1 MYPARPRSLT
11 ILLTAL
17 LLSSST
23 LSAAN
28 LIDFGMFDEPSDVV
42 PWTHE
47 FENPTI
53 EWDAR
58 DANLSSNS
66 GSLKLLARNAEAN
79 SGFSTTRRCYQVTQG
94 LKYQIKAK
102 TLIPSGQN
110 RNVESTL
117 LYTFSGTSNCNGS
130 ELLRDNTEIVN
141 TTGSWQTLDSG
152 LLTAPEFAHSVT
164 IALGNRKVEAGG
176 EAVVLFD
183 DLELQELTGDC
194 EPSATRLCI
203 TDNRFAVEVEWLT
216 PQGDLG
222 DGTPL
227 SLTPD
232 SGLFW
237 FFEPSNLEVL
247 IKVLDACAINDSYW
261 VYLAATTDV
270 NYRLTV
276 IDTKTNGIRQYIN
289 PQGVR
294 AQAVADTEGF
304 PCS

>member
-1 MYPARPRSLT
+1 MLCRLSPALV
-11 ILLTAL
+11 LCLAVALTAP
-17 LLSSST
+17 SVR
-23 LSAAN
+23 AEN
-28 LIDFGMFDEPSDVV
+28 LIDFGTFDMPSDVV
-42 PWTHE
+42 PWQHE
-47 FENPTI
+47 FENP
-53 EWDAR
+53 EVDWDAR
-58 DANLSSNS
+58 DANLAANS
-66 GSLKLLARNAEAN
+66 GSIRLTARNAEAN
-79 SGFSTTRRCYQVTQG
+79 TGFSTTTRCFQVTQG
-94 LKYQIKAK
+94 LKYQLKAK

-110 RNVESTL
+110 RNIESTL
-117 LYTFSGTSNCNGS
+117 FFNFSGTSNCNGS
-130 ELLRDNTEIVN
+130 ELLRGNTNVAK
-141 TTGSWQTLDSG
+141 TSGSWQVLDSG
-152 LLTAPEFAHSVT
+152 LLTAPEFAHSVS
-164 IALGNRKVEAGG
+164 ISLGNRKVEAGG

-183 DLELQELTGDC
+183 DLQLEELTGDC

-216 PQGDLG
+216 KQGTQG

-227 SLTPD
+227 PLTPD

-247 IKVLDACAINDSYW
+247 IKVLDACAITNSYW

-294 AQAVADTEGF
+294 SQAVADTEGF

>member
-1 MYPARPRSLT
+1 MLSNRF
-11 ILLTAL
+11 AL
-17 LLSSST
+17 AVALIAVFALSS
-23 LSAAN
+23 AIRAEN
-28 LIDFGMFDEPSDVV
+28 LIDFGSFDMPSDVV

-47 FENPTI
+47 FENPEI
-53 EWDAR
+53 EWDPR
-58 DANLSSNS
+58 DANLSTNS
-66 GSLKLLARNAEAN
+66 GSIRLTARNAQAN

-94 LKYQIKAK
+94 LKYQVKAR

-110 RNVESTL
+110 RSIESTVF
-117 LYTFSGTSNCNGS
+117 YTFSGTSNCNGS
-130 ELLRDNTEIVN
+130 ELLRDNTQIAS
-141 TTGSWQTLDSG
+141 TSGSWQMLDSG
-152 LLTAPEFAHSVT
+152 MVTAPEFAHSVS

-183 DLELQELTGDC
+183 DLQLEEFTGDC

-203 TDNRFAVEVEWLT
+203 SDNRFAVEVEYLT
-216 PQGDLG
+216 QQGDQG
-222 DGTPL
+222 VGTPL
-227 SLTPD
+227 GLTPD

-304 PCS
+304 PCP